1 MLIGQ
6 PDRCINLYAE
16 CFRNNPRMIPAP
28 CLARRITPLT
38 GSSAAR
44 RLNGGARSRAG
55 LHNPEAV
62 PPPITASQKT
72 YAALQR
78 KPVTSCNKTLTLN
91 LEATLPRASLLLP
104 SASPPPSG
112 AFGDELPKA
121 IGPAALLLPA
131 VRIDGSLF
139 AGWGCP
145 SRFRPRLYGVSETL
159 NFHRR
164 SRHRLDP
171 DHRHQDRRPR
181 PGLAH
186 IQDRF
191 RCKRVLVGNPKAG
204 ERPST
209 PCVSRGFT
217 S

>member
-1 MLIGQ
+1 M
-6 PDRCINLYAE
+6 
-16 CFRNNPRMIPAP
+16 
-28 CLARRITPLT
+28 
-38 GSSAAR
+38 
-44 RLNGGARSRAG
+44 NGRPRSRAG

-62 PPPITASQKT
+62 PLPITASQKT

-191 RCKRVLVGNPKAG
+191 RYRLRNPHRWPPARRRARSLG
-204 ERPST
+204 GIPRIM
-209 PCVSRGFT
+209 RGRAEAADR
-217 S
+217 SE